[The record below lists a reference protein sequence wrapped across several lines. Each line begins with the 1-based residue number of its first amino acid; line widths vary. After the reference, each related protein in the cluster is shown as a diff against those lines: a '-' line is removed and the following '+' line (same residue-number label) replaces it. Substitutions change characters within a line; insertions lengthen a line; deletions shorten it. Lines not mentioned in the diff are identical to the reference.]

1 MNTLNNNYFKHIYK
15 MTNNEFYIILT
26 IIAIIF
32 FYLYVY
38 KWGELP
44 IREQFVNLFS
54 TIERTTPFHPSDE
67 DIISSFN
74 KCMETGDTVKG
85 CLTTSYAGYNPSV
98 CANLCSR
105 YYGNLS
111 KYCST
116 VCNTQQQQINNSSR
130 SGPA

>member
-38 KWGELP
+38 KWGEFP
-44 IREQFVNLFS
+44 VREKFVNLFS

-98 CANLCSR
+98 CADLCSR

>member
-44 IREQFVNLFS
+44 VREKFVNLFS